1 MPSSIRHFLQTRPP
15 GQILILYYAAA
26 ILVGSLLL
34 ATPWAANGEPLSLLD
49 ALFTA
54 TSAQC
59 VTGLVVVDTGSK
71 LTLFGQGVVLAL
83 IQIGGLGIITFSVY
97 LFIYLRLGVG
107 MRGRWIIQETLL
119 HTPVDSWQ
127 SLVRSIIILTLVI
140 EGIGASLLAIVFIPE
155 FGFLQGTYISIFHSI
170 SAFCNAGFSLFSNS
184 LEGYK
189 FNALINLTIM
199 GLIILGGI
207 GFLVIREL
215 LAFAATRGKRR
226 ARLSLHSRLVL
237 LTSGLLIVF
246 GTVMIYWLETGEA
259 LAGMTYF
266 ESFWVA
272 LFQSVSARTAGFNS
286 IDLNALR
293 SPTLFLIIF
302 LMFIGASPGSAGGGV
317 KTTSLALFFGILYNR
332 LKGCEHTNLFK
343 RTVPEEATSKALALV
358 LLAVILIGIA
368 LFGLLIVQ
376 SPHLVEESPR
386 SFLKNAFEAFSAFG
400 TVGLSMGTTAEL
412 TAPGKVIVI
421 VLMFIGRV
429 GLLTIAFAIAH
440 RRNRLAVRY
449 SEANVM
455 IG

>member
-1 MPSSIRHFLQTRPP
+1 MPPSIRHFLQTRPP

-26 ILVGSLLL
+26 ILVGTLLL

-59 VTGLVVVDTGSK
+59 VTGLVVVDTGTK
-71 LTLFGQGVVLAL
+71 LTLFGQTVVLTL

-127 SLVRSIIILTLVI
+127 SLVRSIFILTLVI
-140 EGIGASLLAIVFIPE
+140 EGIGAALLAIVFIPE

-184 LEGYK
+184 LEGYR
-189 FNALINLTIM
+189 FNPLINLTIM

-215 LAFAATRGKRR
+215 LAFASPRGKRR

-246 GTVMIYWLETGEA
+246 GTVMIYWLEAGEA
-259 LAGMTYF
+259 LAGMTYS
-266 ESFWVA
+266 EGLWVA

-286 IDLNALR
+286 IDLNAFR

-332 LKGCEHTNLFK
+332 LRGCEHTNLFK

-358 LLAVILIGIA
+358 LLAVVLIGIA

-412 TAPGKVIVI
+412 TVPGKVIVI

-449 SEANVM
+449 SEANIM